1 MKNFII
7 LPLLFLLV
15 PPLNSVFS
23 QESSENYGLEEI
35 VVTAQK
41 REDTIQTVPIAI
53 TAISG
58 DVLDNK
64 AVVNLESCLLYTS
77 PSPRDRG

>member
-1 MKNFII
+1 MRNFLI
-7 LPLLFLLV
+7 LTLIVLLV
-15 PPLNSVFS
+15 TPFNSVFS

-58 DVLDNK
+58 DVLVTMK
-64 AVVNLESCLLYTS
+64 PGIKSELCF
-77 PSPRDRG
+77 PSPNTWLKI